1 MDLWRIAVRALVAY
15 IYLLTVT
22 RATGKRVVS
31 QATPFDFVVSL
42 ILGDLID
49 DALWAEVSTAK
60 FAVGTATICFCD
72 ILTKLGGYHSQRFF
86 KLVNGVPSIVLR
98 DGVEDGRELRSEQ
111 LNEIDL
117 AHLLRLEGME
127 KEKWNEVHLGLVE
140 RDHNLSM
147 LYRPEAEPAM
157 REDAPKVKEMVE

>member
-72 ILTKLGGYHSQRFF
+72 ILTKLGGFHSKRFF

-111 LNEIDL
+111 LSELDL
-117 AHLLRLEGME
+117 AHLLRLDGID
-127 KEKWNEVHLGLVE
+127 KWNEVHLGLVE
-140 RDHNLSM
+140 RDHNLSVI
-147 LYRPEAEPAM
+147 LRPESEPAT
-157 REDAPKVKEMVE
+157 REDARKVKEMLE